1 LLRIAACAA
10 VVLCLKVHGLRSK
23 TEITE
28 NQLNDADKVFHQ
40 QVSSQVARTTAELN
54 RLETLLSAGMVDRQV
69 LTEFR
74 DAVNRVRQT
83 GWQVQTWLE
92 GDPRALRALL
102 IEDRIRIATRLA
114 NQLASE
120 LEATPKGFDGLTLL
134 KEAVAKLDTVLP
146 DEPDA
151 EEIEKAS

>member
-1 LLRIAACAA
+1 MNENG
-10 VVLCLKVHGLRSK
+10 LK
-23 TEITE
+23 
-28 NQLNDADKVFHQ
+28 QADKAFSE
-40 QVSSQVARTTAELN
+40 QVSSQVTRITSELN

-92 GDPRALRALL
+92 GDSRALRALL
-102 IEDRIRIATRLA
+102 IEDRVRVATRLT

-120 LEATPKGFDGLTLL
+120 LETTTKGFAGLAEL
-134 KEAVAKLDTVLP
+134 KQAVRKLDAVLP
-146 DEPDA
+146 ET
-151 EEIEKAS
+151 ELEKAS

>member
-1 LLRIAACAA
+1 MNENG
-10 VVLCLKVHGLRSK
+10 LK
-23 TEITE
+23 E
-28 NQLNDADKVFHQ
+28 ADQAFSL
-40 QVSSQVARTTAELN
+40 QVSSQVARITGELN

-74 DAVNRVRQT
+74 DSVNRVRQT

-102 IEDRIRIATRLA
+102 IEDRVRVATRLA

-120 LEATPKGFDGLTLL
+120 LGTTAKGFEGLADL
-134 KEAVAKLDTVLP
+134 KEAVQKLDGVLP
-146 DEPDA
+146 DQELV
-151 EEIEKAS
+151 KAS

>member
-1 LLRIAACAA
+1 M
-10 VVLCLKVHGLRSK
+10 
-23 TEITE
+23 TE
-28 NQLNDADKVFHQ
+28 NNLKDADNAFHQ
-40 QVSSQVARTTAELN
+40 QVSAQVARVTAELN

-102 IEDRIRIATRLA
+102 IEDRVRVATRLA
-114 NQLASE
+114 NQLAAE
-120 LEATPKGFDGLTLL
+120 LGSTPRGFAGLALL
-134 KEAVAKLDTVLP
+134 KEAVTKLDSVLP
-146 DEPDA
+146 AEPA
-151 EEIEKAS
+151 PVEIEKAS